1 MGQRS
6 QERGLPNLKTTPEA
20 LAVTKDAKVIAM
32 FERHGVL
39 TKTELVSRYDV
50 YMETYNTILK
60 YESDLAAQMAKNMIM
75 PAVLSYQGGL
85 AETIKAVETSN
96 KGKVTETRKIL
107 KEVTDLTETAWEQIV
122 KLEKA
127 SPGGVA
133 EKIKSA
139 MEELR
144 ETIDTLEGYVPAE
157 TWPLPSYA
165 EMLFL
170 S

>member
-1 MGQRS
+1 M
-6 QERGLPNLKTTPEA
+6 
-20 LAVTKDAKVIAM
+20 
-32 FERHGVL
+32 
-39 TKTELVSRYDV
+39 
-50 YMETYNTILK
+50 
-60 YESDLAAQMAKNMIM
+60 
-75 PAVLSYQGGL
+75 

-96 KGKVTETRKIL
+96 KGKVIETRKIL
-107 KEVTDLTETAWEQIV
+107 KEITGLTETAWEQIAR
-122 KLEKA
+122 LEKV
-127 SPGGVA
+127 SPSGAA

-144 ETIDTLEGYVPAE
+144 ETIDTLEGYIPAE